1 MASQTALANLARSND
16 IRGGTTSSSA
26 DCTVLRVAIQVTNLS
41 GERYWAYDTPL
52 PSQVQIAVNINIVGL
67 DQKTES
73 TVEAPFVFT
82 VSYTPSIA
90 QLSVKGKAQVTG
102 DRSEVVQMT
111 EEHKKNRPPP
121 QTVIQAVSNIA
132 MAEVIIMSKSL
143 GIPPPLPPIGLPS
156 ETPPTQPIQRKE
168 PRYTT

>member
-1 MASQTALANLARSND
+1 M
-16 IRGGTTSSSA
+16 
-26 DCTVLRVAIQVTNLS
+26 LRVAVQVTNLS

-52 PSQVQIAVNINIVGL
+52 PAQVQIAVNINIVGV
-67 DQKTES
+67 DQKSDS

-82 VSYTPSIA
+82 VGYTPSIA
-90 QLSVKGKAQVTG
+90 QLSVKGRAQVSA
-102 DRSEVVQMT
+102 DRSEVIQMI

-121 QTVIQAVSNIA
+121 QQVIQAVSSIA

-143 GIPPPLPPIGLPS
+143 GVPPPLPPIGLPGEQS
-156 ETPPTQPIQRKE
+156 PVPAAQRKE

>member
-1 MASQTALANLARSND
+1 
-16 IRGGTTSSSA
+16 
-26 DCTVLRVAIQVTNLS
+26 VLRVAIQVTNLT

-52 PSQVQIAVNINIVGL
+52 PPQVQIAVNINIVGL
-67 DQKTES
+67 D
-73 TVEAPFVFT
+73 
-82 VSYTPSIA
+82 
-90 QLSVKGKAQVTG
+90 
-102 DRSEVVQMT
+102 QMT

-156 ETPPTQPIQRKE
+156 EASPTQPTQRKE

>member
-1 MASQTALANLARSND
+1 MARANLPRSND
-16 IRGGTTSSSA
+16 IRGAARAFSD
-26 DCTVLRVAIQVTNLS
+26 DCIVLRVAILVTNLT
-41 GERYWAYDTPL
+41 GERYWANDSPL
-52 PSQVQIAVNINIVGL
+52 PPQVPNAVNINIVGL

-73 TVEAPFVFT
+73 MVEAPFVFT

-102 DRSEVVQMT
+102 DRSEVAQMT
-111 EEHKKNRPPP
+111 EEHKKNRPP

-143 GIPPPLPPIGLPS
+143 GIPPPLPPIGLPL
-156 ETPPTQPIQRKE
+156 ETSPNQPIQRKE

>member
-1 MASQTALANLARSND
+1 MALANLARSND
-16 IRGGTTSSSA
+16 IRGASSA
-26 DCTVLRVAIQVTNLS
+26 SLDDCIVLRVAIQVTNLT
-41 GERYWAYDTPL
+41 GERYWANDTPL
-52 PSQVQIAVNINIVGL
+52 PPQVQIAVNINIVGL

-73 TVEAPFVFT
+73 MVEAPFVFT

-102 DRSEVVQMT
+102 DRSEVAQMT
-111 EEHKKNRPPP
+111 EEHKENRPP

-156 ETPPTQPIQRKE
+156 EASSNQPILRKE

>member
-1 MASQTALANLARSND
+1 MILEGSRCLSD
-16 IRGGTTSSSA
+16 
-26 DCTVLRVAIQVTNLS
+26 DCIVLRVAVQVTNLS

-52 PSQVQIAVNINIVGL
+52 PPQVQIAVNINIVGL

-102 DRSEVVQMT
+102 DPSEVTQMA

-121 QTVIQAVSNIA
+121 QQVIQAVSSIA
-132 MAEVIIMSKSL
+132 LAEVIIMSKSL

-156 ETPPTQPIQRKE
+156 EQSPAPPVQRKE
-168 PRYTT
+168 SRYTT

>member
-1 MASQTALANLARSND
+1 MILGAARAFSD
-16 IRGGTTSSSA
+16 
-26 DCTVLRVAIQVTNLS
+26 DCIVLRVAIQVTDLS
-41 GERYWAYDTPL
+41 GERYWASHTPL
-52 PSQVQIAVNINIVGL
+52 PPQVQIAVNINIVGL

-73 TVEAPFVFT
+73 MVEAPFVFT
-82 VSYTPSIA
+82 VNYAPSIA

-156 ETPPTQPIQRKE
+156 ETSPTQPIQRKE

>member
-1 MASQTALANLARSND
+1 MILEGNRCLSD
-16 IRGGTTSSSA
+16 
-26 DCTVLRVAIQVTNLS
+26 DCILLRVAVQVTNLS

-52 PSQVQIAVNINIVGL
+52 PPQVQIAVNINIVGL
-67 DQKTES
+67 DQKSES

-102 DRSEVVQMT
+102 DASEVVQMA

-121 QTVIQAVSNIA
+121 HQLFQAVATIA
-132 MAEVIIMSKSL
+132 SDH
-143 GIPPPLPPIGLPS
+143 
-156 ETPPTQPIQRKE
+156 
-168 PRYTT
+168 

>member
-1 MASQTALANLARSND
+1 M
-16 IRGGTTSSSA
+16 
-26 DCTVLRVAIQVTNLS
+26 LRVAIQVTNLS
-41 GERYWAYDTPL
+41 GERYWANDTPL
-52 PSQVQIAVNINIVGL
+52 PPQVQIAVNINIVGL

-73 TVEAPFVFT
+73 LVEAPFVFT

-143 GIPPPLPPIGLPS
+143 GNTASSASNRPPLRNIPN
-156 ETPPTQPIQRKE
+156 PTYPKE
-168 PRYTT
+168 RTKVYDLRFLKEDRLQ

>member
-1 MASQTALANLARSND
+1 MILEGYRCLSDDLTL
-16 IRGGTTSSSA
+16 
-26 DCTVLRVAIQVTNLS
+26 LRVAVQVTNLS

-52 PSQVQIAVNINIVGL
+52 PPQVQVAVNINIVGV

-90 QLSVKGKAQVTG
+90 QLSVRGRAQVTG
-102 DRSEVVQMT
+102 DRSEVVEMT

-121 QTVIQAVSNIA
+121 QQVIQAVSSIA
-132 MAEVIIMSKSL
+132 LAEVIIMSKSL
-143 GIPPPLPPIGLPS
+143 GIPPPLPPIGLPAEAS
-156 ETPPTQPIQRKE
+156 PTAPIQRKE

>member
-1 MASQTALANLARSND
+1 M
-16 IRGGTTSSSA
+16 
-26 DCTVLRVAIQVTNLS
+26 LRVGVQVTNLS

-52 PSQVQIAVNINIVGL
+52 PAQVQIAVNINIVGL
-67 DQKTES
+67 DQKSES

-82 VSYTPSIA
+82 VGYTPSIA

-102 DRSEVVQMT
+102 DRAEVVQMI
-111 EEHKKNRPPP
+111 EEHKKNLPPP
-121 QTVIQAVSNIA
+121 QQVIQAVSSIA

-143 GIPPPLPPIGLPS
+143 GIPPPLPPIGLPT
-156 ETPPTQPIQRKE
+156 EAAPVAPLQKKE

>member
-1 MASQTALANLARSND
+1 MILEGNRCLSD
-16 IRGGTTSSSA
+16 
-26 DCTVLRVAIQVTNLS
+26 DCILLRVAVQVTNLS

-52 PSQVQIAVNINIVGL
+52 PPQVQIAVNINIVGL

-82 VSYTPSIA
+82 VNYTPSIA

-102 DRSEVVQMT
+102 DRSEVVEMT

-121 QTVIQAVSNIA
+121 QQVIQAVSSIA
-132 MAEVIIMSKSL
+132 LAEVIIMSKSL
-143 GIPPPLPPIGLPS
+143 GIPAPLPPIGLPAEQS
-156 ETPPTQPIQRKE
+156 AAPPVQRKE
-168 PRYTT
+168 SRYTT